1 MTPCAFLGP
10 WARALPI
17 SSALRGCPRR
27 GSCASLV
34 LGASG
39 ASPPFKGNSD
49 PCLRVWSHQARW
61 AWSSARLQT
70 TLRK

>member
-10 WARALPI
+10 WVRALPI
-17 SSALRGCPRR
+17 SSALRGCPRK

-39 ASPPFKGNSD
+39 ASPPFGGSSD
-49 PCLRVWSHQARW
+49 PCLWCGPARR
-61 AWSSARLQT
+61 AGPGHPPVYR
-70 TLRK
+70 RRCG